1 MKVYKDK
8 IYYIAAY
15 KSVEDGENIV
25 KKENDVIGR
34 RLNRINLDGTEKE
47 IIFNLTVKGMR
58 IIDISGGNLR
68 QIGQI
73 PEE

>member
-47 IIFNLTVKGMR
+47 IIFNLAVKGMR